1 MEPGSNRTHE
11 WPAGQNG
18 RDCIQRSDWPRSVQ
32 KGCLSGTLQ
41 GRREVI
47 SFFPHNEVSR
57 EGTMLQTHCFLGVL
71 GHLDFS
77 LAEGGSA
84 VPGSGHSHLSIPQGQ
99 SVKLDPQTLSV
110 GPKDRS
116 VSALV
121 LPGDADLPSTKPWEE
136 EGPLGSEKEAEGL
149 QVPSHPIPR
158 GKLKRKKRKD
168 QKLLPVWSQFPP
180 LAT

>member
-1 MEPGSNRTHE
+1 MTGKWGWGLGTRACMEPGSNRTHE

-116 VSALV
+116 LCQLWSCLVMLTYLALN
-121 LPGDADLPSTKPWEE
+121 PGRRRDP
-136 EGPLGSEKEAEGL
+136 
-149 QVPSHPIPR
+149 
-158 GKLKRKKRKD
+158 
-168 QKLLPVWSQFPP
+168 
-180 LAT
+180 